1 MENNQELST
10 IVSDRKMKDEF
21 YFKDLV
27 ISKEKKKICSSKISE
42 TEEPTNE

>member
-21 YFKDLV
+21 YFKGLV
-27 ISKEKKKICSSKISE
+27 ISKEKKKIYSSKISE
-42 TEEPTNE
+42 TEETTDE